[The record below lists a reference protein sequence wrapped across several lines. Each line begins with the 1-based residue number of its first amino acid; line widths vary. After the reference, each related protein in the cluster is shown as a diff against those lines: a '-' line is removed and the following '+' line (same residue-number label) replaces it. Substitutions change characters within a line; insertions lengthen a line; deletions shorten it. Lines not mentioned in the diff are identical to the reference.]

1 MREWPVNL
9 AAPGWPVGDVSVSSL
24 SITRTS
30 STYTPGSTTTVP
42 PAGAASI
49 VPWSAVV
56 GCGSIT
62 YACGLH
68 QGVAYMV
75 PSALSTAMP
84 MGWSLSD
91 VSAMMAPVSES
102 CATMRGSE
110 KSRTTE

>member
-30 STYTPGSTTTVP
+30 STYRPGPTTTVP
-42 PAGAASI
+42 PGGAASI
-49 VPWSAVV
+49 IPWRAVV
-56 GCGSIT
+56 GCGSTT
-62 YACGLH
+62 YTCGAH

-75 PSALSTAMP
+75 PSAPSTAMP

-91 VSAMMAPVSES
+91 VSAMMAPVLEL
-102 CATMRGSE
+102 CAIMRGSE